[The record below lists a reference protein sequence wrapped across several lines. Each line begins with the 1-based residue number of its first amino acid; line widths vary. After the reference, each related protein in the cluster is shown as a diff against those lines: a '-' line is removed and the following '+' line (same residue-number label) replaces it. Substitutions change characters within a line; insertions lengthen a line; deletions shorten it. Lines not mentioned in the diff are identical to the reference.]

1 MRAAIFC
8 FLFQPHSLLCSLRKK
23 GKAARLRGLQ
33 QQRLLLSVFAFLC
46 YRRCAVKRVQGGSSS
61 SVFKDKMEFCKIFSN
76 SDLWIHFLC
85 IDCFTGNLL
94 SSGKPKEMDDGEGNE
109 CLGRPVNSL

>member
-1 MRAAIFC
+1 MLSQKERESCSPERLTAAEVTFVGIC
-8 FLFQPHSLLCSLRKK
+8 
-23 GKAARLRGLQ
+23 
-33 QQRLLLSVFAFLC
+33 FLC

-61 SVFKDKMEFCKIFSN
+61 SVFKDKMEFCKMFSD

>member
-1 MRAAIFC
+1 MLSQKERESCSPERLTAAEVTFVGIC
-8 FLFQPHSLLCSLRKK
+8 
-23 GKAARLRGLQ
+23 
-33 QQRLLLSVFAFLC
+33 FLC

-61 SVFKDKMEFCKIFSN
+61 SVFKDKIEFCKMFSD

-109 CLGRPVNSL
+109 SLGRPVNIL

>member
-1 MRAAIFC
+1 MRATQYSAFS
-8 FLFQPHSLLCSLRKK
+8 FSLIARYTLSERM
-23 GKAARLRGLQ
+23 GKLSPERLTAAEVTFVGIC
-33 QQRLLLSVFAFLC
+33 FLC
-46 YRRCAVKRVQGGSSS
+46 YRRCAVKRVQGQQVIG
-61 SVFKDKMEFCKIFSN
+61 VQGKMEFCKMFSN

-94 SSGKPKEMDDGEGNE
+94 SSGKLKEMDDGEGNE

>member
-1 MRAAIFC
+1 
-8 FLFQPHSLLCSLRKK
+8 
-23 GKAARLRGLQ
+23 
-33 QQRLLLSVFAFLC
+33 
-46 YRRCAVKRVQGGSSS
+46 
-61 SVFKDKMEFCKIFSN
+61 MEFCKMFSD

-94 SSGKPKEMDDGEGNE
+94 SSGKPKEMDDEEGNE

>member
-1 MRAAIFC
+1 MLSQEERENCSPERLTAAEVTFIGIC
-8 FLFQPHSLLCSLRKK
+8 FSMLPSLCSEE
-23 GKAARLRGLQ
+23 
-33 QQRLLLSVFAFLC
+33 SS
-46 YRRCAVKRVQGGSSS
+46 GGSSS
-61 SVFKDKMEFCKIFSN
+61 SVFKDKMELCKIFSD

-109 CLGRPVNSL
+109 CLGRPVNIL

>member
-1 MRAAIFC
+1 MLSQEERESYSPERLTAAEVTFVGIF
-8 FLFQPHSLLCSLRKK
+8 
-23 GKAARLRGLQ
+23 
-33 QQRLLLSVFAFLC
+33 FLC

-61 SVFKDKMEFCKIFSN
+61 SVFKDKMELCKIFSD

-109 CLGRPVNSL
+109 CLGRPVNIL

>member
-1 MRAAIFC
+1 M
-8 FLFQPHSLLCSLRKK
+8 
-23 GKAARLRGLQ
+23 
-33 QQRLLLSVFAFLC
+33 
-46 YRRCAVKRVQGGSSS
+46 
-61 SVFKDKMEFCKIFSN
+61 FSN

-94 SSGKPKEMDDGEGNE
+94 SSGKPKEMDDGEENE